1 MTTAAF
7 STARTRTRSTWAVG
21 RFHKVK
27 QTSKSV
33 TKVKDARSTTL
44 VSPPSRRCASGLRH
58 GSWRNCAARIRS
70 SGTRV
75 ANTRAG
81 SILRAEA
88 SSPALTANNASM
100 KMAESVSVCP
110 TDNAQLTPTPAS
122 DNLRKRVARET
133 CATSSVVFV
142 DRWSEER
149 NHRNRSNDP
158 TSKRC
163 RSRLAAIDTTAI
175 LSRIPT
181 CSQGVCNCSERTK
194 RSAKAAAVGTRM
206 AAVFSTRARQRSGCD
221 LHIFEWRR
229 QPYAASIVSTNGSM
243 ELMPDTRRPMLPTA
257 VASNKPT
264 KQSVTTR
271 FASISCPS
279 MM

>member
-1 MTTAAF
+1 MCDGQSQT
-7 STARTRTRSTWAVG
+7 
-21 RFHKVK
+21 VK
-27 QTSKSV
+27 
-33 TKVKDARSTTL
+33 R
-44 VSPPSRRCASGLRH
+44 
-58 GSWRNCAARIRS
+58 
-70 SGTRV
+70 
-75 ANTRAG
+75 ANRPQSNVRLQSHA
-81 SILRAEA
+81 
-88 SSPALTANNASM
+88 
-100 KMAESVSVCP
+100 
-110 TDNAQLTPTPAS
+110 
-122 DNLRKRVARET
+122 LRKRVARET

-229 QPYAASIVSTNGSM
+229 QPYAAS
-243 ELMPDTRRPMLPTA
+243 TA
-257 VASNKPT
+257 VRVQTSH
-264 KQSVTTR
+264 
-271 FASISCPS
+271 
-279 MM
+279 